1 MTRPGTAQDEKDVLE
16 LTEEV
21 MCGPQIDNLVEQ
33 RVAQRLRS
41 EAVHWRLRLVAAET
55 CMMGVLVFAA
65 GSVLGH
71 PAMLVLRASL
81 MVSGSCLA
89 TGVLLVG
96 LSAGTMRLASR
107 IKRRFGR

>member
-1 MTRPGTAQDEKDVLE
+1 MTRLVTARDETDVLE
-16 LTEEV
+16 LTQEV
-21 MCGPQIDNLVEQ
+21 TADPRIDDLVEQ

-41 EAVHWRLRLVAAET
+41 EAVHWRLRLVVTET

-65 GSVLGH
+65 GSLLGH

-81 MVSGSCLA
+81 MVAGSCLA

-96 LSAGTMRLASR
+96 LSAGTMRLADR
-107 IKRRFGR
+107 IRRRLGR

>member
-1 MTRPGTAQDEKDVLE
+1 MTRLTTARAETDVLE

-21 MCGPQIDNLVEQ
+21 MLDPRIEDLVEQ
-33 RVAQRLRS
+33 RVAHRLRS
-41 EAVHWRLRLVAAET
+41 EAVHWRLRLVVAET

-65 GSVLGH
+65 GSLLGH

-81 MVSGSCLA
+81 MVAGSCLA

-96 LSAGTMRLASR
+96 LSAGTMRLADR
-107 IKRRFGR
+107 IKRRLGR